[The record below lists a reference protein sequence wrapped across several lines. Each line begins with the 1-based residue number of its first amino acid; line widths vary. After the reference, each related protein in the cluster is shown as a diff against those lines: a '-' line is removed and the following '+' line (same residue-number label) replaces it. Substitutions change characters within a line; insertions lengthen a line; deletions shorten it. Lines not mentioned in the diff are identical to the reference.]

1 MELRH
6 LRYFLAVAEE
16 GQFTRAAERLAMQ
29 QPPLSQQ
36 IRLLEEEVGFDLFVR
51 LPRGV
56 ELTPAG
62 EAFAQ
67 NAAVVLD
74 TLQQGLSHARRIA
87 RGELGSISIGL
98 TSSAG
103 FHPLTTHL
111 IRAFGVAHPD
121 IEIELAELNAAE
133 LIERLLARQI
143 HVAFLRKPTET
154 PADLAFTQLLDEP
167 MVVALPLGHPLLAG
181 VKDVKSA
188 KATKTTKA
196 AKATKATK
204 AKDVQLPAVPL
215 EALANENFILVRRPG
230 APGMYADFLTACKRA
245 GFLPQVSREV
255 PRMLTGIHMVAA
267 GLGVTLVPAS
277 MRHYDHENVAFCGLS
292 SAHGLSAP
300 LHLAYPSE
308 MNNPA
313 AARFVEFAHARLA
326 SGIE

>member
-111 IRAFGVAHPD
+111 IRAFGAAHPD
-121 IEIELAELNAAE
+121 IEIDLAELNAAE

-143 HVAFLRKPTET
+143 HLAFLRKPVET

-167 MVVALPLGHPLLAG
+167 MVVVLPLGHRLLAG
-181 VKDVKSA
+181 KKGASA
-188 KATKTTKA
+188 A
-196 AKATKATK
+196 AKGGTNKRMKGGT
-204 AKDVQLPAVPL
+204 PAIPL
-215 EALANENFILVRRPG
+215 EALAEENFILVRRPG
-230 APGMYADFLTACKRA
+230 APGMYADILAACRSA

-277 MRHYDHENVAFCGLS
+277 MRHYDHENVAFCRLS
-292 SAHGLSAP
+292 NAHGLSAP

-308 MNNPA
+308 MHNPA
-313 AARFVEFAHARLA
+313 AGRFVAFAQARLA
-326 SGIE
+326 SGLDAPASR

>member
-111 IRAFGVAHPD
+111 IRAFGAAHPG

-154 PADLAFTQLLDEP
+154 PAGLAFTQLLDEP
-167 MVVALPLGHPLLAG
+167 MVVVLPLGHPLLA
-181 VKDVKSA
+181 
-188 KATKTTKA
+188 A
-196 AKATKATK
+196 AKRAASSKKTAA
-204 AKDVQLPAVPL
+204 AKLPAVPL
-215 EALANENFILVRRPG
+215 EALADENFILVRRPG
-230 APGMYADFLTACKRA
+230 APGMYADFLAACKRA

-277 MRHYDHENVAFCGLS
+277 MRHYDHENVAFCALG

-300 LHLAYPSE
+300 LHLAYPSD
-308 MNNPA
+308 MHNPA
-313 AARFVEFAHARLA
+313 AARFVDFAQAQLAGALAAHA
-326 SGIE
+326 SS

>member
-111 IRAFGVAHPD
+111 IRAFGAAHPD
-121 IEIELAELNAAE
+121 IEIEMAELNAAE

-143 HVAFLRKPTET
+143 HLAFLRKPVET
-154 PADLAFTQLLDEP
+154 PAELAFTQLLDEP
-167 MVVALPLGHPLLAG
+167 MVVVLPLGHRLLAG
-181 VKDVKSA
+181 KKNAKGSA
-188 KATKTTKA
+188 KSGTKDGT
-196 AKATKATK
+196 
-204 AKDVQLPAVPL
+204 PAIPL
-215 EALANENFILVRRPG
+215 EALAEENFILVRRPG
-230 APGMYADFLTACKRA
+230 APGMYADILAACKRA
-245 GFLPQVSREV
+245 GFLPQLSREV

-277 MRHYDHENVAFCGLS
+277 MRHYDHENVAFCRLG

-300 LHLAYPSE
+300 LHLAYPAE
-308 MNNPA
+308 MHNPA
-313 AARFVEFAHARLA
+313 AARFVEFAQAPLA
-326 SGIE
+326 SGLDAHTSR

>member
-56 ELTPAG
+56 VLTPAG

-111 IRAFGVAHPD
+111 IRAFGAEHPD
-121 IEIELAELNAAE
+121 IDIELAELNAAE

-143 HVAFLRKPTET
+143 HVAFLRKPVET

-167 MVVALPLGHPLLAG
+167 MVVVLPLGHRLLE
-181 VKDVKSA
+181 A
-188 KATKTTKA
+188 KKTSKA
-196 AKATKATK
+196 AKGK
-204 AKDVQLPAVPL
+204 QPAVLPSIPL
-215 EALANENFILVRRPG
+215 EALAEENFILVRRPG
-230 APGMYADFLTACKRA
+230 APGMYADILAACKSA

-277 MRHYDHENVAFCGLS
+277 MRHYDHENVAFCTLG

-300 LHLAYPSE
+300 LHLAYPAE
-308 MNNPA
+308 MHNPA
-313 AARFVEFAHARLA
+313 AARFVEFAQARLA
-326 SGIE
+326 SGLEAHTSR